1 MISIESLELERM
13 NYCRGTPV
21 VVSAGPLHQAGA
33 AENKDVI
40 HGPADNLQRDTWGR
54 QPLGSGEGDGSFVPT
69 LHRGTRG
76 RGGLLTVGLFTTGQ
90 FLRKC
95 SRPAESKATVSSNHS
110 IVFCSTADV
119 IG

>member
-1 MISIESLELERM
+1 M
-13 NYCRGTPV
+13 
-21 VVSAGPLHQAGA
+21 VSAGPLHQAGA

-76 RGGLLTVGLFTTGQ
+76 RGGLLTVGLFTAGQ
-90 FLRKC
+90 FLKKC
-95 SRPAESKATVSSNHS
+95 SRPEIKATVSSNHS
-110 IVFCSTADV
+110 RVFCSAADV
-119 IG
+119 IGRNCRLEHSLRK